1 MGRGGRAVRRGEL
14 AGRTS
19 GVGEGE
25 REEASEREE
34 ARPPPWHAPL
44 DRSRGGRWA
53 VGEGRGR
60 FGDLFTV

>member
-1 MGRGGRAVRRGEL
+1 MERGGAWWARGEL

-25 REEASEREE
+25 KEEASEREE
-34 ARPPPWHAPL
+34 ARSPPWHAPL

-53 VGEGRGR
+53 VGEGRGWVS
-60 FGDLFTV
+60 DLFTV